1 MSASALALGA
11 AMLVALMPGAAARA
25 DVRWLRP
32 MDGHSPCRWGIDGGV
47 QFAVWPS
54 AVGGDTSAGGPRGL
68 IRVGYPVLPP
78 DNAVSL
84 INFIAVEPIVRGK
97 GRGFSELEPSATD
110 NQPGRMIWPAAPDDA
125 VESGAPQPYAGKVT
139 HPDPGRP
146 DVEQLTVRL
155 NVERFANGAHV
166 YLLASI
172 RSDHPDLL
180 ELHAF
185 AAPDSAP
192 LSECILTATMGNF
205 ERLRLVQLR
214 DRVVSARVLYS
225 GYHGD
230 GFAEG
235 TEFQLADLAR
245 TPAGDVVV
253 SATPDEADP
262 AATVPDPNQPGYW
275 HYAGRKVTQFWL
287 KRAGS
292 FDGALRVKVNARRV
306 YWASHFPIPGGVAF
320 ENFELV
326 EPFRPGERL
335 WFGITPRTPEELLQG
350 KGL

>member
-1 MSASALALGA
+1 M
-11 AMLVALMPGAAARA
+11 
-25 DVRWLRP
+25 
-32 MDGHSPCRWGIDGGV
+32 
-47 QFAVWPS
+47 WPS

-110 NQPGRMIWPAAPDDA
+110 NQPGRMIWPAAPDDPN
-125 VESGAPQPYAGKVT
+125 ETGAPQAYVGNT
-139 HPDPGRP
+139 TSPDPDRP
-146 DVEQLTVRL
+146 EVEQLTVRL
-155 NVERFANGAHV
+155 NVEPFANGAHV

-180 ELHAF
+180 ELQVF

-192 LSECILTATMGNF
+192 VSYCILTATMGNF

-214 DRVVSARVLYS
+214 DRVASALELYAS
-225 GYHGD
+225 YQGD

-235 TEFQLADLAR
+235 TEFPLADLPR
-245 TPAGDVVV
+245 TPAGDVVAA
-253 SATPDEADP
+253 ATPDEADP
-262 AATVPDPNQPGYW
+262 AATVPDPSQPWFW

-292 FDGALRVKVNARRV
+292 FDEALRVKVNARRV
-306 YWASHFPIPGGVAF
+306 YWASRFPIPGGVAF
-320 ENFELV
+320 ENFEMV
-326 EPFRPGERL
+326 EPFRPGQRF
-335 WFGITPRTPEELLQG
+335 WFGITPLLPEDLLQG
-350 KGL
+350 EGL